1 MQSARTKIDISIGDQ
16 RLTLTL
22 DGEVL
27 RSYLVSSSRFGI
39 GTEEGS
45 MKTPLGN
52 FRIAEKIG
60 DGVAPGTIFKARVAL
75 GPDDPLPET
84 EDLITSRILWLDGM
98 DEENANTR
106 ERFIYIHGTKHE
118 DKIGM
123 PASHGCIRMRNDDV
137 IELFELVDETTQVV
151 IRE

>member
-16 RLTLTL
+16 RLTLTR

-52 FRIAEKIG
+52 FCIAEKIG
-60 DGVAPGTIFKARVAL
+60 HGVAPGTIFKARVAL

-123 PASHGCIRMRNDDV
+123 PASHGCIRMRTDDV